1 MVLDLT
7 EKFSDTAKFSH
18 SAERFSLDHCKMVA
32 LQVKYNDVLKNIA
45 ALLGQ
50 KSLFP
55 PLKSSGN
62 SINMFQY
69 FI

>member
-1 MVLDLT
+1 MFSETMMVLDLT

-45 ALLGQ
+45 ALLG
-50 KSLFP
+50 
-55 PLKSSGN
+55 
-62 SINMFQY
+62 
-69 FI
+69 